1 MQIPGRGL
9 QAQVNAQ
16 KEHLPRDVKQ
26 QHLLGQRTVPH
37 LPCARQ
43 VISIWKTQQPQP
55 GICEPSGS
63 EDVESST
70 WRGVGRAPA
79 KSLQS
84 CPTLCDPVDCSPP
97 GSSVH
102 RSLQTRI
109 LEWVAIS
116 SFRGSSQPRN

>member
-109 LEWVAIS
+109 LKWIAT
-116 SFRGSSQPRN
+116 SFSRGSS